1 MSSIFIQD
9 IIVGTKL
16 TWDWKVRD
24 QIDTIE
30 KLGTKLKYGV
40 NDRDQIYSLPKKIL
54 DKFQS
59 RIHVTHL
66 NSNDFFSWFKFK
78 CLLSTYILIL
88 SSFYV
93 HKLYLYGITVKMF
106 LSATLTTYILLLN
119 YTCLWLI
126 PRKA

>member
-66 NSNDFFSWFKFK
+66 NSNDFFPNLNSNVSYLRTYTNSKF
-78 CLLSTYILIL
+78 LLRT
-88 SSFYV
+88 
-93 HKLYLYGITVKMF
+93 
-106 LSATLTTYILLLN
+106 
-119 YTCLWLI
+119 
-126 PRKA
+126 